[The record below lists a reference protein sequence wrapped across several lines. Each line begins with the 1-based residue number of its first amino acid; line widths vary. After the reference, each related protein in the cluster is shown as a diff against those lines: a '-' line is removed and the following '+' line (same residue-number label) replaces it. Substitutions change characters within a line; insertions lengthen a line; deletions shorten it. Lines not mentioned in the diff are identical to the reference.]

1 MSCPDLLFAVG
12 FVTIALPQVERWSNR
27 DCCNQSEAKSKP
39 CGKKDIMD
47 KKIVFVINDAPYG
60 NERPYNA
67 MRHAM
72 NLAKRDGVKVKL
84 FLIADAIYCARK
96 DQKTPDGY
104 YNIERMVKSLAK
116 RGKVAT

>member
-1 MSCPDLLFAVG
+1 
-12 FVTIALPQVERWSNR
+12 
-27 DCCNQSEAKSKP
+27 
-39 CGKKDIMD
+39 MD
-47 KKIVFVINDAPYG
+47 TKRYLFVINDAPYG

-67 MRHAM
+67 LRHAM
-72 NLAKRDGVKVKL
+72 NLVKREEVELKV
-84 FLIADAIYCARK
+84 FLVSDAVYCVRK

>member
-1 MSCPDLLFAVG
+1 
-12 FVTIALPQVERWSNR
+12 
-27 DCCNQSEAKSKP
+27 
-39 CGKKDIMD
+39 MD
-47 KKIVFVINDAPYG
+47 KKILFVINDAPYG

-72 NLAKRDGVKVKL
+72 NLMKREGVQVKV
-84 FLIADAIYCARK
+84 FLVADAVCCARK
-96 DQKTPDGY
+96 GQNTPDGY